1 MSAVLY
7 FSNVMIPMVLV
18 GFVLAGAVRRV
29 QLFDAFCEGA
39 RDGLKVVAEVF
50 PSLVALFVAVAVL
63 RASSF
68 MDILVFLIS
77 PIAYFTGFPAEAVP
91 VALMR
96 LFSGSAAMSMAADI
110 FKTLGPDSFTGRVVS
125 VMMGCTETVFYTL
138 SVYAAGCGVRDT
150 GYALKGAIVA
160 NVAGIV
166 ASFLVCKMV
175 WG

>member
-1 MSAVLY
+1 MRAIVY
-7 FSNVMIPMVLV
+7 FSNVMIPMVIL
-18 GFVLAGAVRRV
+18 GFVLAGMVKGVR
-29 QLFDAFCEGA
+29 LFDAFCEGA
-39 RDGLKVVAEVF
+39 RDGLKVAAEVF

-96 LFSGSAAMSMAADI
+96 LFSGSAAMGMAADI
-110 FKTLGPDSFTGRVVS
+110 FNTLGPDSFTGRVVS

-138 SVYAAGCGVRDT
+138 SVYAAGCGIRDT
-150 GYALKGAIVA
+150 GYALKGALVA
-160 NVAGIV
+160 NAAGIV
-166 ASFLVCKMV
+166 ASFLVCKAV